1 VDNRWLIALGFALF
15 GGTSMIFGNL
25 TLAISQ
31 WSLVWP
37 IILSGVAAGMVFVPL
52 TTATMG
58 TLSNQQ
64 IGNATGLYNLLRNIG
79 GSIGISI
86 VDTVLQRHQQIR
98 HNELTQFVTPATP
111 LFRQLLEQARHLAR
125 MRGDAGAALH
135 QGYALVSQMLEQ
147 QASILSYID
156 VFRYL
161 GLMCF
166 LCIPLVF
173 LLKKVAGRRG
183 AMAAH

>member
-1 VDNRWLIALGFALF
+1 
-15 GGTSMIFGNL
+15 
-25 TLAISQ
+25 
-31 WSLVWP
+31 
-37 IILSGVAAGMVFVPL
+37 
-52 TTATMG
+52 
-58 TLSNQQ
+58 
-64 IGNATGLYNLLRNIG
+64 
-79 GSIGISI
+79 
-86 VDTVLQRHQQIR
+86 
-98 HNELTQFVTPATP
+98 
-111 LFRQLLEQARHLAR
+111 

-173 LLKKVAGRRG
+173 LLKKVSGRRG
-183 AMAAH
+183 AIAAH